1 MAGSGLTVAARP
13 ARATDAPAGSDW
25 LGAIGSQAYLS
36 QLTVPGTHDT
46 CSLYGGALTQTQTL
60 SIPDQLASGVR
71 FLDIRCRAISGV
83 FAIHHGPVFQH
94 IFFGDVLNLCQAFLA
109 QHPQETIMMRVQ
121 QEYSTLADA
130 DFGAIFAGYRSRWPG
145 LLWAEDR
152 IPQLGEVRG
161 QVVVLANNSGLPG
174 IPWNSSLTNIEDDY
188 QIGTIFELYS
198 RKWPEV
204 SAHLDA
210 ARASSNPQ
218 QLFIT
223 FTSSSG
229 WGLWP
234 QSAADAIAPE
244 LSGYVSALNAAGR
257 PVLGTVPMDFVT
269 TDSVRPLYSLNFGV

>member
-1 MAGSGLTVAARP
+1 
-13 ARATDAPAGSDW
+13 
-25 LGAIGSQAYLS
+25 
-36 QLTVPGTHDT
+36 
-46 CSLYGGALTQTQTL
+46 
-60 SIPDQLASGVR
+60 
-71 FLDIRCRAISGV
+71 
-83 FAIHHGPVFQH
+83 
-94 IFFGDVLNLCQAFLA
+94 
-109 QHPQETIMMRVQ
+109 MMRVQ

-152 IPQLGEVRG
+152 VPQLGEVRG

-174 IPWNSSLTNIEDDY
+174 ISWNSSLTNIEDDY

-269 TDSVRPLYSLNFGV
+269 ADSVRPLYSLNFGV